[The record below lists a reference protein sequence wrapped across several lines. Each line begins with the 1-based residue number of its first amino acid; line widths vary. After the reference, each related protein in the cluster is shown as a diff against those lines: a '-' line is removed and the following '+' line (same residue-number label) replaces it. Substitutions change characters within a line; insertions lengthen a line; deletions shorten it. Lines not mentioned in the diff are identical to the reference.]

1 MKIKIFLDTICGWCY
16 IGHKRLFN
24 ALAEFKDRKFEVE
37 YAPFLLNPDMPL
49 AGIKRSDYLVM
60 KFGSKENAQPM
71 YDRMTEQAKSE
82 NLNFKLNDIQ
92 ITPSTILSHILIDLS
107 KGMREQNSIVENIF
121 KTYFIAAGNIGDP
134 ANLIAIGVK
143 NGLKKEIIKE
153 AFESK
158 KKRDEILE
166 KNQRAYKM
174 GITGVPL
181 VMFNNQVAV
190 QGAENKDS
198 IIEKIKRFN

>member
-24 ALAEFKDRKFEVE
+24 ALAEFKDKKFEVE

-71 YDRMTEQAKSE
+71 YDRMSEQATSE
-82 NLNFKLNDIQ
+82 GLNFKLNDIQ
-92 ITPSTILSHILIDLS
+92 ITPSTILSHILIDLTQ
-107 KGMREQNSIVENIF
+107 GMKEQNSIVENIF
-121 KTYFIAAGNIGDP
+121 KTYFINADNIGDP

-143 NGLKKEIIKE
+143 SGLKKEIIKE

-190 QGAENKDS
+190 QGAENKDW
-198 IIEKIKRFN
+198 IIEKIKKFN

>member
-107 KGMREQNSIVENIF
+107 KGMKEQNSIVENIF

-166 KNQRAYKM
+166 KNRLAYTM

-181 VMFNNQVAV
+181 VMFNDQVAV

>member
-24 ALAEFKDRKFEVE
+24 ALAEFKDKKFEVE

-71 YDRMTEQAKSE
+71 YDRMSEQATSE
-82 NLNFKLNDIQ
+82 GLNFKLNDIQ
-92 ITPSTILSHILIDLS
+92 ITPSTILSHILIDLTQ
-107 KGMREQNSIVENIF
+107 GMKEQNSIVENIF
-121 KTYFIAAGNIGDP
+121 KTYFIDTNNIGDP

-143 NGLKKEIIKE
+143 NGLKKENIEE
-153 AFESK
+153 AFQSK

-166 KNQRAYKM
+166 KNERAYKM

-181 VMFNNQVAV
+181 VMFNDQVVV

-198 IIEKIKRFN
+198 IIEKIKKFN

>member
-82 NLNFKLNDIQ
+82 NLNFRLNDIQ

-107 KGMREQNSIVENIF
+107 KGMKEQNSIVENIF
-121 KTYFIAAGNIGDP
+121 KTYFIDAGNIGDSE
-134 ANLIAIGVK
+134 NLITIGVK

-166 KNQRAYKM
+166 KNQLAYTM

-181 VMFNNQVAV
+181 VTFNDQVAV
-190 QGAENKDS
+190 QGAESTES
-198 IIEKIKRFN
+198 IIEKIKKFN

>member
-1 MKIKIFLDTICGWCY
+1 
-16 IGHKRLFN
+16 
-24 ALAEFKDRKFEVE
+24 
-37 YAPFLLNPDMPL
+37 
-49 AGIKRSDYLVM
+49 
-60 KFGSKENAQPM
+60 
-71 YDRMTEQAKSE
+71 
-82 NLNFKLNDIQ
+82 
-92 ITPSTILSHILIDLS
+92 
-107 KGMREQNSIVENIF
+107 MREQNSIVENIF

-134 ANLIAIGVK
+134 ENLIRIGVK
-143 NGLKKEIIKE
+143 NGLKKEIIKK

-166 KNQRAYKM
+166 KNRLAYTL

-181 VMFNNQVAV
+181 VMFNDQVAV

>member
-24 ALAEFKDRKFEVE
+24 ALAEFKDKKFEVE

-71 YDRMTEQAKSE
+71 YDRMSEQATSE
-82 NLNFKLNDIQ
+82 GLNFKLNDIQ
-92 ITPSTILSHILIDLS
+92 ITPSTILSHILIDLTQ
-107 KGMREQNSIVENIF
+107 GMKEQNSIVENIF
-121 KTYFIAAGNIGDP
+121 KTYFINSDNIGDT

>member
-24 ALAEFKDRKFEVE
+24 AVAEFKDRKFEVE

-107 KGMREQNSIVENIF
+107 KEMREQSSIVENIF
-121 KTYFIAAGNIGDP
+121 KTYFIDADNIGDP
-134 ANLIAIGVK
+134 ENLITIGVK

-158 KKRDEILE
+158 KKKDEILE
-166 KNQRAYKM
+166 KNQLAYSM

-181 VMFNNQVAV
+181 VMFNGQIAL
-190 QGAENKDS
+190 QGAEDKDS
-198 IIEKIKRFN
+198 IIEKIKKFN

>member
-24 ALAEFKDRKFEVE
+24 ALAEFKDKKFEVE

-71 YDRMTEQAKSE
+71 YDRMSEQATSE
-82 NLNFKLNDIQ
+82 GLNFKLNDIQ
-92 ITPSTILSHILIDLS
+92 ITPSTILSHILIDLTQ
-107 KGMREQNSIVENIF
+107 GMKQQNSIVENIF
-121 KTYFIAAGNIGDP
+121 KTYFINADNIGDP

-143 NGLKKEIIKE
+143 NGLKKENIEE
-153 AFESK
+153 AFQSK

-166 KNQRAYKM
+166 KNERAYKM

-181 VMFNNQVAV
+181 VMFNDQVAV
-190 QGAENKDS
+190 QGAEDKDS
-198 IIEKIKRFN
+198 IIEKIKKFN

>member
-24 ALAEFKDRKFEVE
+24 ALAEFKDKKFEVE

-82 NLNFKLNDIQ
+82 NLNFQLNDIQ

-166 KNQRAYKM
+166 KNQLAYTM

-181 VMFNNQVAV
+181 VMFNDQVAV

>member
-16 IGHKRLFN
+16 IGHKKLFD

-71 YDRMTEQAKSE
+71 YDRMSEQATSE
-82 NLNFKLNDIQ
+82 GLNFKLNDIQ
-92 ITPSTILSHILIDLS
+92 ITPSTILSHILIDLTQ
-107 KGMREQNSIVENIF
+107 GMKEQNSIVENIF
-121 KTYFIAAGNIGDP
+121 KTYFINADNIGDP

-143 NGLKKEIIKE
+143 NGLKKEIIIE

-166 KNQRAYKM
+166 KNQLAYTM

-181 VMFNNQVAV
+181 VMFNDQVAV

>member
-16 IGHKRLFN
+16 IGHKKLFD

-71 YDRMTEQAKSE
+71 YDRMAEQAKSE
-82 NLNFKLNDIQ
+82 NLNFRLNDIQ
-92 ITPSTILSHILIDLS
+92 ITPSTILSHVLIDLS
-107 KGMREQNSIVENIF
+107 KGMKEQNSIVENIF
-121 KTYFIAAGNIGDP
+121 KTYFIDTSNIGDP
-134 ANLIAIGVK
+134 ENLITIGFK
-143 NGLKKEIIKE
+143 NGLKKEIIKK

-166 KNQRAYKM
+166 KNQLAYTM

-181 VMFNNQVAV
+181 VTFNDQVAV
-190 QGAENKDS
+190 QGAESTES
-198 IIEKIKRFN
+198 IIEKIKKFN

>member
-71 YDRMTEQAKSE
+71 YDRMIEQAKSE

-166 KNQRAYKM
+166 KNQLAYTM

-181 VMFNNQVAV
+181 VMFNDQVAV
-190 QGAENKDS
+190 QGAENKDF

>member
-16 IGHKRLFN
+16 IGHKKLFD

-82 NLNFKLNDIQ
+82 NLKFKLNDIQ

-107 KGMREQNSIVENIF
+107 KGMKEQNSIVKNIF
-121 KTYFIAAGNIGDP
+121 KTYFIDAGNIGDP
-134 ANLIAIGVK
+134 ENLITIGVK

-153 AFESK
+153 AFETK

-166 KNQRAYKM
+166 KNGLAYTM

-181 VMFNNQVAV
+181 ITFNDQVTV
-190 QGAENKDS
+190 QGVESTES
-198 IIEKIKRFN
+198 IIEKIKKFN

>member
-24 ALAEFKDRKFEVE
+24 ALAEFKDKKFEVE

-49 AGIKRSDYLVM
+49 AGIKRTDYLVM

-71 YDRMTEQAKSE
+71 YDRMSEQATSE
-82 NLNFKLNDIQ
+82 GLNFKLKDIQ
-92 ITPSTILSHILIDLS
+92 ITPSTILSHILIDLG
-107 KGMREQNSIVENIF
+107 KGMKQQNTIVENIF
-121 KTYFIAAGNIGDP
+121 KTYFVEAGNIGDP
-134 ANLIAIGVK
+134 ENLITIGVK
-143 NGLKKEIIKE
+143 NGLKEEIIKK

-166 KNQRAYKM
+166 KNQFAYSI
-174 GITGVPL
+174 GISGVPL
-181 VMFNNQVAV
+181 VMFNDQVAI
-190 QGAENKDS
+190 QGADSTGS
-198 IIEKIKRFN
+198 IIEKIKKFN

>member
-24 ALAEFKDRKFEVE
+24 AVAEFKDRKFEVE

-49 AGIKRSDYLVM
+49 AGMKRSDYLLM
-60 KFGSKENAQPM
+60 KFGGKENAQPM
-71 YDRMTEQAKSE
+71 YDRMTEQAKTE
-82 NLNFKLNDIQ
+82 DLNFKLNDIQ

-107 KGMREQNSIVENIF
+107 KGMKEQSSIVENIF
-121 KTYFIAAGNIGDP
+121 KTYFIDAGNIGDP
-134 ANLIAIGVK
+134 ENLITIGVK
-143 NGLKKEIIKE
+143 NGLKKIIIKE

-158 KKRDEILE
+158 KKKDAILE
-166 KNQRAYKM
+166 QNQLAYSM

-181 VMFNNQVAV
+181 VMFNGQVAV

-198 IIEKIKRFN
+198 IIEKIKKFN

>member
-24 ALAEFKDRKFEVE
+24 ALAEFKDKKFEVE

-71 YDRMTEQAKSE
+71 YDRMSEQATSE
-82 NLNFKLNDIQ
+82 GLNFKLNDIQ
-92 ITPSTILSHILIDLS
+92 ITPSTILSHILIDLTQ
-107 KGMREQNSIVENIF
+107 GMKQQNSIVENIF
-121 KTYFIAAGNIGDP
+121 KTYFINADNIGDP

-143 NGLKKEIIKE
+143 NGLKKENIEK
-153 AFESK
+153 AFQSK

-166 KNQRAYKM
+166 KNERAYKM

-181 VMFNNQVAV
+181 VMFNDQVAV

>member
-24 ALAEFKDRKFEVE
+24 ALAEFKDKKFEVE

-71 YDRMTEQAKSE
+71 YDRMSEQATSE
-82 NLNFKLNDIQ
+82 GLNFKLNDIQ
-92 ITPSTILSHILIDLS
+92 ITPSTILSHILIDLTQ
-107 KGMREQNSIVENIF
+107 GMKEQNSIVENIF
-121 KTYFIAAGNIGDP
+121 KTYFINADNIGDP
-134 ANLIAIGVK
+134 TNLIAIGVK

-181 VMFNNQVAV
+181 VMFNDQVAV

>member
-107 KGMREQNSIVENIF
+107 KGMKEQNSIVENIF
-121 KTYFIAAGNIGDP
+121 KTYFIATGNIGDP

-166 KNQRAYKM
+166 KNQLAYTM

-181 VMFNNQVAV
+181 VMFNDQVAV

>member
-24 ALAEFKDRKFEVE
+24 ALAEFKDKKFEVE

-71 YDRMTEQAKSE
+71 YDRMSEQATSE
-82 NLNFKLNDIQ
+82 GLNFKLNDIQ
-92 ITPSTILSHILIDLS
+92 ITPSTILSHILIDLTQ
-107 KGMREQNSIVENIF
+107 GMKEQNSIVENIF
-121 KTYFIAAGNIGDP
+121 KTYFINADNIGDP

-181 VMFNNQVAV
+181 VMFNDQVAV
-190 QGAENKDS
+190 QGAEDKDS

>member
-158 KKRDEILE
+158 KKKDEILE
-166 KNQRAYKM
+166 KNQLAYTM

-181 VMFNNQVAV
+181 VMFNDQVAV

>member
-16 IGHKRLFN
+16 IGHKKLFD

-82 NLNFKLNDIQ
+82 NLNFRLNDIQ

-107 KGMREQNSIVENIF
+107 KGMKEQNSIVENIF
-121 KTYFIAAGNIGDP
+121 KTYFIDASNIGDP
-134 ANLIAIGVK
+134 ENLITIGVK
-143 NGLKKEIIKE
+143 NGLKKEIIKK

-166 KNQRAYKM
+166 KNQLAYTM

-181 VMFNNQVAV
+181 VTFNDQVAV
-190 QGAENKDS
+190 QGAESTES
-198 IIEKIKRFN
+198 IIEKIKKFN

>member
-24 ALAEFKDRKFEVE
+24 ALAEFKDKKFEVE

-71 YDRMTEQAKSE
+71 YDRMSEQATSE
-82 NLNFKLNDIQ
+82 GLNFKLNDIQ

-107 KGMREQNSIVENIF
+107 KGMRGQNSIVENIF

-166 KNQRAYKM
+166 KNQLAYTM

-181 VMFNNQVAV
+181 VMFNDQVAV

>member
-24 ALAEFKDRKFEVE
+24 ALAEFKDKKFEVE

-71 YDRMTEQAKSE
+71 YDRMSEQATSE
-82 NLNFKLNDIQ
+82 GLNFKLNDIQ
-92 ITPSTILSHILIDLS
+92 ITPSTILSHILIDLTQ
-107 KGMREQNSIVENIF
+107 GMKQQNSTVENIF
-121 KTYFIAAGNIGDP
+121 KTYFINADNIGDP

-143 NGLKKEIIKE
+143 NGLKKENIEE
-153 AFESK
+153 AFQSK
-158 KKRDEILE
+158 KKIDEILE
-166 KNQRAYKM
+166 KNERAYKM
-174 GITGVPL
+174 GIAGVPL
-181 VMFNNQVAV
+181 VMSNDQVAV
-190 QGAENKDS
+190 QGAEDKNS
-198 IIEKIKRFN
+198 IIEKIKKFN

>member
-16 IGHKRLFN
+16 IGHKKLFN
-24 ALAEFKDRKFEVE
+24 ALAEFQDRKFEVE

-49 AGIKRSDYLVM
+49 AGIKRTDYLVM
-60 KFGSKENAQPM
+60 KFGGKENAQPM

-82 NLNFKLNDIQ
+82 GLNFKLNNIR

-107 KGMREQNSIVENIF
+107 KGMKQQNNIVENIF
-121 KTYFIAAGNIGDP
+121 KTYFVEAGNIGDP
-134 ANLIAIGVK
+134 ENLITIGVK
-143 NGLKKEIIKE
+143 NGLKEEIIKE

-166 KNQRAYKM
+166 KNQFAYSI
-174 GITGVPL
+174 GISGVPL
-181 VMFNNQVAV
+181 VMFNDQVAIE
-190 QGAENKDS
+190 GAESTGS
-198 IIEKIKRFN
+198 IIEKIKKFN

>member
-82 NLNFKLNDIQ
+82 NLNFQLNDIQ

-107 KGMREQNSIVENIF
+107 KGMKEQNSIVENIF
-121 KTYFIAAGNIGDP
+121 KTYFIDAGNIGDSK
-134 ANLIAIGVK
+134 NLITIGVK

-166 KNQRAYKM
+166 KNQHAYTM

-181 VMFNNQVAV
+181 VTFNDQVAV
-190 QGAENKDS
+190 QGAESTES
-198 IIEKIKRFN
+198 IIEKIKKIN

>member
-107 KGMREQNSIVENIF
+107 KGMRGQNSIVENIF

-158 KKRDEILE
+158 KKKDEILE
-166 KNQRAYKM
+166 KNQLAYTM

-181 VMFNNQVAV
+181 VMFNDQVAV

>member
-82 NLNFKLNDIQ
+82 NLNFQLNDIQ

-107 KGMREQNSIVENIF
+107 KGMKEQNSIVENIF

-143 NGLKKEIIKE
+143 NGLKKENIKE
-153 AFESK
+153 AFQSK
-158 KKRDEILE
+158 KRKDEILE
-166 KNQRAYKM
+166 KNQLAYTM

-181 VMFNNQVAV
+181 VMFNDQVAV

>member
-16 IGHKRLFN
+16 IGHKKLFD

-82 NLNFKLNDIQ
+82 NLKFKLNDIQ

-107 KGMREQNSIVENIF
+107 KGMKEQNSIVENIF
-121 KTYFIAAGNIGDP
+121 KTYFIDAGNIGDSE
-134 ANLIAIGVK
+134 NLITIGVK

-158 KKRDEILE
+158 KKKDEILK
-166 KNQRAYKM
+166 KNQLAYTM

-181 VMFNNQVAV
+181 ITFNDQVAV
-190 QGAENKDS
+190 QGAESTES
-198 IIEKIKRFN
+198 IIEKIKKFN

>member
-82 NLNFKLNDIQ
+82 KLKFKLNDIQ

-107 KGMREQNSIVENIF
+107 KGMKEQNSIVENIF
-121 KTYFIAAGNIGDP
+121 KTYFIDAGNIGDSK
-134 ANLIAIGVK
+134 NLITIGVK

-166 KNQRAYKM
+166 KNQLAYTM

-181 VMFNNQVAV
+181 VMFNDQVAV

>member
-107 KGMREQNSIVENIF
+107 KGMRGQNSIVENIF
-121 KTYFIAAGNIGDP
+121 KTYFINADNIGDP

>member
-107 KGMREQNSIVENIF
+107 KGMRGQNSIVENIF
-121 KTYFIAAGNIGDP
+121 KTYFISADNIGDP

-166 KNQRAYKM
+166 KNQLAYTM

-181 VMFNNQVAV
+181 VMFNDQVAV
-190 QGAENKDS
+190 QGAENKDF

>member
-24 ALAEFKDRKFEVE
+24 ALAEFKDKKFEVE

-71 YDRMTEQAKSE
+71 YDRMSEQATSQG
-82 NLNFKLNDIQ
+82 LNFKLNDIQ
-92 ITPSTILSHILIDLS
+92 ITPSTILSHILIDLTQ
-107 KGMREQNSIVENIF
+107 GMKEQNSIVENIF
-121 KTYFIAAGNIGDP
+121 KTYFINADNIGDP

-143 NGLKKEIIKE
+143 SGLKKEIIKE

-190 QGAENKDS
+190 QGAENKDW
-198 IIEKIKRFN
+198 IIEKIKKFN

>member
-92 ITPSTILSHILIDLS
+92 ITPSTILSHILIDLTQ
-107 KGMREQNSIVENIF
+107 GMKEQNSIVENIF
-121 KTYFIAAGNIGDP
+121 KTYFINADNIGDP

-143 NGLKKEIIKE
+143 NGLKKEIIIE